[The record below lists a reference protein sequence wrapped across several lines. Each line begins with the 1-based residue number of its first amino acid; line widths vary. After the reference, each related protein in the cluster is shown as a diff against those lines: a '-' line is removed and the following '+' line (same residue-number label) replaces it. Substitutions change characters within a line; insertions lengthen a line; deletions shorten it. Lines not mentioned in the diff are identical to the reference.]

1 MSAPDGAASP
11 ASAAAAVDISLIIV
25 QFGGVGLLRAC
36 LASLP
41 AACSSI
47 THEVIVVDNASP
59 DDSVAMVG
67 REFPH
72 VRVIANATNAGFTR
86 ANNQGIAIA
95 RGRHMCLLN
104 NDTESHPGAFDAAVH
119 YLDANADIGVV
130 GLKLLNTDGSRQAS
144 CRRFPGLLQ
153 SLFNRT
159 SLMTRLF
166 PNNPYS
172 TGYLMTDLT
181 DDASHDVD
189 WVSGACLVVR
199 RAVTDKIG
207 GLDEA
212 FFMYS
217 EDVDFCLRVWRGGWR
232 VVYYPGGVVTH
243 HSGASSGRMP
253 YYPIMARHR
262 SMWVFYKKHYSRELL
277 FLDAAVLGLVMV
289 RCAVQLGAVALRR
302 AFAKPEV
309 FTSTDTPTPLRGARS

>member
-1 MSAPDGAASP
+1 MPAP
-11 ASAAAAVDISLIIV
+11 AAVDLSLIVV
-25 QFGGVGLLRAC
+25 QFGGVALLRAC
-36 LASLP
+36 LASIP
-41 AACSSI
+41 AACSKI
-47 THEVIVVDNASP
+47 THEIIVVDNASP
-59 DDSVAMVG
+59 DDSVAMVA

-86 ANNQGIAIA
+86 ANNQGIAVA
-95 RGRHMCLLN
+95 CGRHVCLLN
-104 NDTESHPGAFDAAVH
+104 NDTEAHAGAFDAAVAF
-119 YLDANADIGVV
+119 LDGNEDIGAL

-166 PNNPYS
+166 PNNPFS
-172 TGYLMTDLT
+172 TNYLMSDLA
-181 DDASHDVD
+181 DDAPHDVD

-199 RAVTDKIG
+199 RAVIDKIG

-232 VVYYPGGVVTH
+232 VVFYQGGVVTH
-243 HSGASSGRMP
+243 HSGASSNRMP
-253 YYPIMARHR
+253 YYPIVARHR

-277 FLDAAVLGLVMV
+277 FLDAAVLALVIM
-289 RCAVQLGAVALRR
+289 RCAVQIAGVGMRR
-302 AFAKPEV
+302 AFAAPLPA
-309 FTSTDTPTPLRGARS
+309 TPTDAKTPVPGGRS